1 MIDLNTQTAIQQ
13 AVDDLFDQQIHFLKQ
28 LVAIPSLR
36 GQEAPA
42 QDLMAATMRNFG
54 YEVDHWKLDI
64 GAMKDHTGFSPVMYS
79 DYERAYNV
87 VGTHRPRN
95 SQGKTLGKSL
105 ILQGHVDVVP
115 TGPAEKWTTPPF
127 MPTIRDGWM
136 YGRGAGDMKN
146 GVSANLFAVEAI
158 KRAGYQPAATLY
170 QQSVIE
176 EECTGNGAL
185 ATILRGYKADAVL
198 ISEPHREEL
207 MIGQVGVIWVQVE
220 LNVLPVHAGHASS
233 TFNLIE
239 ACFPIMQALRQLE
252 TKWNSNKQPS
262 FAEFDYPVK
271 FVVSKI
277 QGGEW
282 TSSVPSR
289 CSFDVRIG
297 VYPEWNVADCQAE
310 IEATIRQAAAQDPV
324 LAHNP
329 PIIRWHGF
337 LSPGYLLPE
346 GTAVEAALESAH
358 QQVNQLPLRRHKA
371 TALTD
376 SRFYGL
382 YQDTPALVYGP
393 TAVNIHGFDEAT
405 DLESLRRVT
414 KVIALFVA
422 EWCGLEEK
430 S

>member
-1 MIDLNTQTAIQQ
+1 MTITSTMQSQIQA
-13 AVDDLFDQQIHFLKQ
+13 AVDQLFDQQVAFLQ
-28 LVAIPSLR
+28 ELVKIPSLR
-36 GQEAPA
+36 GQEAPV
-42 QDLMAATMRNFG
+42 QDLIAATLRRTG
-54 YEVDHWKLDI
+54 YEVDQWRLNVEELRH
-64 GAMKDHTGFSPVMYS
+64 HPGFSPVMYT
-79 DYERAYNV
+79 DYARAYNV
-87 VGTHRPRN
+87 VGTHRPRQE
-95 SQGKTLGKSL
+95 QGRSL

-127 MPTIRDGWM
+127 APVIRDGWL

-146 GVSANLFAVEAI
+146 GLSANLFAVEAI

-185 ATILRGYKADAVL
+185 ATILRGYQADAVL

-207 MIGQVGVIWVQVE
+207 MNAQVGVIWVQVE
-220 LNVLPVHAGHASS
+220 LNVMPVHAGYATN
-233 TFNLIE
+233 TFNIIE

-252 TKWNSNKQPS
+252 ARWNADRPPS
-262 FAEFDYPVK
+262 FADVNYPVK

-277 QGGEW
+277 EGGEW

-297 VYPEWNVADCQAE
+297 IYPEWQVADCQAQ
-310 IEATIRQAAAQDPV
+310 IEATIRAAAAQDPV
-324 LAHNP
+324 LAQNP
-329 PIIRWHGF
+329 PTVCWHGF
-337 LSPGYLLPE
+337 LSPGYVLPE
-346 GTAVEAALESAH
+346 GTAVEAALASAH
-358 QQVNQLPLRRHKA
+358 QQVNQRPLQRHKA

-382 YQDTPALVYGP
+382 YQNTPALVYGP
-393 TAVNIHGFDEAT
+393 TAKNIHSFDEAT

-414 KVIALFVA
+414 QVIALFVA
-422 EWCGLEEK
+422 EWCGLEAQG
-430 S
+430 

>member
-1 MIDLNTQTAIQQ
+1 MIDPTIQSNIQQ
-13 AVDDLFDQQIHFLKQ
+13 AVDDLFDQQIDFLKQ

-42 QDLMAATMRNFG
+42 QDLMATTLRNFG
-54 YEVDHWKLDI
+54 YEVDQWKLNVDE
-64 GAMKDHTGFSPVMYS
+64 MKDHPGFSPVMYA

-87 VGTHRPRN
+87 VGTHRSTNVPSKN
-95 SQGKTLGKSL
+95 QGKSL

-127 MPTIRDGWM
+127 SPTIRDGWM

-185 ATILRGYKADAVL
+185 ATILRGYQADGVL

-207 MIGQVGVIWVQVE
+207 MNAQVGVLWVQVE
-220 LNVLPVHAGHASS
+220 LNVMPVHAGYATSS
-233 TFNLIE
+233 WNIIE

-252 TKWNSNKQPS
+252 SKWNSNKQPS

-297 VYPEWNVADCQAE
+297 IYPEWKVADCQAE
-310 IEATIRQAAAQDPV
+310 IESTIRQAAAQDPV

-329 PIIRWHGF
+329 PTIRWHGF
-337 LSPGYLLPE
+337 LSPGYVLPE
-346 GTAVEAALESAH
+346 GSAVEAALAKAH
-358 QQVNQLPLRRHKA
+358 DQVNHQPLRRHKA

-382 YQDTPALVYGP
+382 YQNTPSLVYGP
-393 TAVNIHGFDEAT
+393 TAKNIHSFDEAT
-405 DLESLRRVT
+405 DLESLRRAT

-422 EWCGLEEK
+422 EWCGVASL
-430 S
+430 